1 MYKNLGGYIE
11 MAGIAAIGIGVIFAA
26 HQLRI
31 LIPSLLGLAA
41 IYAGQH
47 LRK

>member
-11 MAGIAAIGIGVIFAA
+11 LAGIAAIFIGVIFAA

-31 LIPSLLGLAA
+31 LIPTLIGLAA
-41 IYAGQH
+41 VYAGQH